1 MRKIKTVFEMIYDKG
16 KPQMGD
22 IRPESMWVFTEPN
35 VKATVKYDGTAT
47 AVINGEFYARLDAK
61 NGRNIP
67 VGAIPC
73 EPEPDPI
80 TGHWP
85 HWVPVTAEP
94 AFKWHMAAYNNTKYI
109 HDATYEA
116 IGPHFQGNPYKLDK
130 DILIEHGA
138 TVITDLPKPLT
149 KESLEAYF
157 HAHPAMEGIVFYGEN
172 GKMAKLR
179 LKDYKMQ
186 PKY

>member
-1 MRKIKTVFEMIYDKG
+1 M
-16 KPQMGD
+16 
-22 IRPESMWVFTEPN
+22 
-35 VKATVKYDGTAT
+35 
-47 AVINGEFYARLDAK
+47 
-61 NGRNIP
+61 
-67 VGAIPC
+67 GAIPC

-94 AFKWHMAAYNNTKYI
+94 AFKWHMAAYNNTTSV

-157 HAHPAMEGIVFYGEN
+157 RSHPSMEGIVFYGEN